1 MAKQNDTVSC
11 VIPFAGFYY
20 SDHDA
25 EFDRAL
31 EMMVSDESGCHP
43 VHPDITMRLFDRIDW
58 RMAHVSYARQFAL
71 DWCEHFGIKGAE
83 FEELNSP
90 REYNFTTDRIFV
102 RIPES
107 EIARIHAETAPAV
120 LCDVAREEFTSR
132 SGFFSFYSNDPESW
146 GELAEWDHNQRYAL
160 LIAYARQR
168 EPEFEEFSLCED
180 YSGNGMIDNW
190 ILNTPKAIRTANAA
204 YRLHQRAERESMA
217 RWRKSMPEGLS
228 ALRERSERG

>member
-1 MAKQNDTVSC
+1 MATVQMVSC
-11 VIPFAGFYY
+11 VIPFSGFYY
-20 SDHDA
+20 SLHDA

-31 EMMVSDESGCHP
+31 EQMVSDETGCHP
-43 VHPDITMRLFDRIDW
+43 VHPDIELRLSDRVDW
-58 RMAHVSYARQFAL
+58 RMAHASYAKQFAL
-71 DWCEHFGIKGAE
+71 DWCDHFGIKGAE
-83 FEELNSP
+83 FEELLSP

-107 EIARIHAETAPAV
+107 EIARIHAETAPTM
-120 LCDVAREEFTSR
+120 LREVAREEFTSR
-132 SGFFSFYSNDPESW
+132 DGFFSFYSNDPESW
-146 GELAEWDHNQRYAL
+146 GDIAEWDHNQRYAL

-217 RWRKSMPEGLS
+217 RYVNATRDS
-228 ALRERSERG
+228 AKG